1 MRPKNLTECIT
12 FAITTGPLNEVI
24 PRIRNELQDYFAHEV
39 MKFAAKR
46 SRAEQLVLIEFF
58 KHVFKEEK

>member
-1 MRPKNLTECIT
+1 MRPQNLTLVIQQ
-12 FAITTGPLNEVI
+12 ALTTGPIKDLI
-24 PRIRNELQDYFAHEV
+24 PRIRNELMDYFAHEV